1 MDKKILHLL
10 WASLIWLLALC
21 IGVFVLMVQIML
33 RENNDALSA
42 VVVPYMEGIGTQV
55 QYHFET
61 LFRMRTLQVE
71 NILNA
76 IPPEETDQI
85 TEEEQERFEK
95 LGRNVEFEYLALYNT
110 EGEAQIIYGEPLKL
124 DNPDFFLDSL
134 NSGEKMSAIG
144 RRADGEAYTLYGVSV
159 GYPNDA
165 GYPLSDGSHCT
176 GIVAGVSTERLNEAL
191 SLGTDNTLVY
201 SHIIQRDGTFVVK
214 NTDMSLDNWYE
225 WVLLNGQESG
235 LDGIETDVE
244 AMRQAISRREPFDM
258 LAALYGERRHVYC
271 SYLPNTVW
279 AVVTVMPHGI
289 LDDAVADLGMRRIG
303 WSLGGCMII
312 LAEVLTVFFLYLKI
326 SRHQMREL
334 DAAKKEA
341 EYANRAKSEF
351 LANMS
356 HDIRTPMNAI
366 VGMTAIATAN
376 IQKTEQVKECLRK
389 ITLSSR
395 HLLGLIN
402 DVLDMSKI
410 ESGKLTLNVDTI
422 SLRDIMDG
430 IVNIIQ
436 PQVHARKQVFDI
448 FIQNIRHEQVYCDGV
463 RLNQVLLNLL
473 SNALK
478 FTPEG
483 GQIHVTVSQESS
495 PKGEQYVR
503 THFWVEDTGIGMSE
517 EFQKKI
523 FESFVREDSKR
534 VHKTE
539 GSGLGMA
546 ITKYIVDAMQGTIEV
561 DSEKDKGSKFHIIL
575 DLEWAKEQEQ
585 DMRLPAWDALVVDD
599 DELLCRS
606 AADTLEEIGLHAEW
620 TLDGATAITMAQQ
633 RHAEGRDYHVVLLDR
648 KMPGMDGIETARRLR
663 EEIGEDIP
671 ILLISAYDWGDIEE
685 EALPAGVSGFI
696 SKPLFKSTLY
706 YGLSRFHKKEHTAA
720 VEATQ
725 VKTPDFTGKRL
736 LVAEDNEMNWE
747 IASTLLAAC
756 GFKMDWAQ
764 NGEICVEKFKASK
777 TGDYDAVLMDLRMP
791 VMDGYEA
798 TEAIRSSDRSDA
810 DIPIIAMTADAFAE
824 DIQKCLA
831 CGMNAHTAKPLDMR
845 EVLKLLQ
852 KFISL

>member
-1 MDKKILHLL
+1 MDKKIIRFL
-10 WASLIWLLALC
+10 WTSLVGLSVLC
-21 IGVFVLMVQIML
+21 IGVFSLMTQIMI
-33 RENNDALSA
+33 RENDDALSA
-42 VVVPYMEGIGTQV
+42 VVSPYMEGISTQV
-55 QYHFET
+55 QHHFET

-76 IPPEETDQI
+76 IPPEETHQI
-85 TEEEQERFEK
+85 TEEERERFEK

-110 EGEAQIIYGEPLKL
+110 KGEAQIIYGEPLTL
-124 DNPDFFLDSL
+124 DNPDIFMESL
-134 NSGEKMSAIG
+134 NKGEEMAAIG
-144 RRADGEAYTLYGVSV
+144 RRADGDAYTLYGVSV

-201 SHIIQRDGTFVVK
+201 SHIIQSDGTFVVK

-258 LAALYGERRHVYC
+258 LAALHGERRHVYC

-312 LAEVLTVFFLYLKI
+312 LAAVLTVFFLYLKI

-410 ESGKLTLNVDTI
+410 ESGKLTLNMDTI

-436 PQVHARKQVFDI
+436 PQVHARKQIFDI
-448 FIQNIRHEQVYCDGV
+448 FIQNIRHEQVHCDGV

-483 GQIHVTVSQESS
+483 GQIHVTVFQESS
-495 PKGEQYVR
+495 PKGDQYVR

-523 FESFVREDSKR
+523 FESFVREDNKR

-561 DSEKDKGSKFHIIL
+561 ESEKEKGSKFHIIL
-575 DLEWAKEQEQ
+575 DLKWAREQEQ

-620 TLDGATAITMAQQ
+620 TMDGASAITMAQKC
-633 RHAEGRDYHVVLLDR
+633 HAEGRDYHVVLLDR

-663 EEIGEDIP
+663 EKIGEDIP

-685 EALPAGVSGFI
+685 EAFPAGVSGFI

-706 YGLSRFHKKEHTAA
+706 YGLSRFHTKEHTAA
-720 VEATQ
+720 AEATQ
-725 VKTPDFTGKRL
+725 VKTPDFTGKWL

-798 TEAIRSSDRSDA
+798 TEAIRSSGRSDA
-810 DIPIIAMTADAFAE
+810 DIPIIAMTADAFAD